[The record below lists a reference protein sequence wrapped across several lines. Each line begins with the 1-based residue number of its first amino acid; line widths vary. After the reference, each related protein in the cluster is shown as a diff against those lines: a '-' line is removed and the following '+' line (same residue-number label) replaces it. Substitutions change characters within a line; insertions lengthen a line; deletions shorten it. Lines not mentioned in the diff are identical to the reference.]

1 MNFEPDPGEQR
12 FRAEVRA
19 FVTRAVAETFPDRA
33 RGGGIPAY
41 TRADVRAWTQA
52 LHRHGWSVPHWPVE
66 WGGIGWPPLWR
77 AIFED
82 EINGVQ
88 CPPRDMISIGFIG
101 PVLYTFGTEAQKQRF
116 LPRIRSGE
124 DAWCQGFSE
133 PDAGSDVMAL
143 RTSAIRQ
150 GDQFVVNGRKLWI
163 TNAHHADMMFALAR
177 IDAPGNRRQQ
187 GLSFLLVDMRT
198 PGIRVTPVIT
208 IDGAHRLNE
217 VTLDNVR
224 VPIENLVGEQGKG
237 WVYARFLLDKERSL
251 VAQLPA
257 LRRLIATL
265 RQTLTTER
273 RCGTPLI
280 DEASWRLKLAQ
291 FDVELGALSSSS
303 CAISTPVKATLASP
317 RSPRCSNCAAPNCA
331 SASARRCGTRSAIA
345 AWSSRSTRRPH
356 QTGARTG
363 QPRTI
368 CSNARRR
375 WPVGRARFSATSSPA
390 CRWDSRRRGG
400 LRTLTRADAAAG
412 RGSRVLPGP
421 LRLPGAHG
429 EPARRRGLQPRAL
442 GRVRRTGLARRGDAR
457 SARRDRRLGDRAGA
471 MNRPVAAIAASV
483 PPGTSRPAAG
493 PGVNVLDLLRGL
505 LLARVVLDEQPRDG
519 GAQRRLSRLE
529 RQPDLGARFVFLPGA
544 RQLEDAVGGV
554 PELRQ
559 RRSPGLRLS
568 GRPAS
573 QRHLFLL
580 LQRVVQIEADAV
592 ELRGPGDEGIAFARV
607 EHVPHGERE
616 LIQIVL
622 DAEKL
627 K

>member
-66 WGGIGWPPLWR
+66 WGGSGWPPLWR

-291 FDVELGALSSSS
+291 FDVELGALEFLELRYLY
-303 CAISTPVKATLASP
+303 AGEGDPGVAALASM
-317 RSPRCSNCAAPNCA
+317 
-331 SASARRCGTRSAIA
+331 
-345 AWSSRSTRRPH
+345 
-356 QTGARTG
+356 
-363 QPRTI
+363 
-368 CSNARRR
+368 
-375 WPVGRARFSATSSPA
+375 
-390 CRWDSRRRGG
+390 
-400 LRTLTRADAAAG
+400 LK
-412 RGSRVLPGP
+412 
-421 LRLPGAHG
+421 
-429 EPARRRGLQPRAL
+429 
-442 GRVRRTGLARRGDAR
+442 
-457 SARRDRRLGDRAGA
+457 
-471 MNRPVAAIAASV
+471 
-483 PPGTSRPAAG
+483 
-493 PGVNVLDLLRGL
+493 LRGT
-505 LLARVVLDEQPRDG
+505 
-519 GAQRRLSRLE
+519 
-529 RQPDLGARFVFLPGA
+529 
-544 RQLEDAVGGV
+544 
-554 PELRQ
+554 ELRQ
-559 RRSPGLRLS
+559 RVSEALWDAIGDRGMEFSIHAAPAPDGRAHWTTPHYLFQRSATLAGGSSEIQRNIIAGVSLGL
-568 GRPAS
+568 
-573 QRHLFLL
+573 
-580 LQRVVQIEADAV
+580 
-592 ELRGPGDEGIAFARV
+592 
-607 EHVPHGERE
+607 
-616 LIQIVL
+616 
-622 DAEKL
+622 
-627 K
+627 